1 MPRIPASNI
10 AVSSILALEKKL
22 DVTANNIANVNTD
35 EFKKS
40 RVIFQTGDSSGISA
54 KITKV
59 DIPGTMQPNGL
70 ESSNV
75 VLAEEFADLITTQHS
90 NTANVKVIETEAEMQ
105 EHILDIF
112 A

>member
-1 MPRIPASNI
+1 MSQVSASQI
-10 AVSSILALEKKL
+10 AVTALAALDKKL

-40 RVIFQTGDSSGISA
+40 RAVFQTEEVPGVSVTIER
-54 KITKV
+54 V
-59 DIPGTMQPNGL
+59 DTPGTENLDGV

-75 VLAEEFADLITTQHS
+75 DLAEEIVDLITTQHS
-90 NTANVKVIETEAEMQ
+90 YTANVKVIETAGKMQ
-105 EHILDIF
+105 KTLIDIL

>member
-40 RVIFQTGDSSGISA
+40 RAIFQTGDSTGVSVT
-54 KITKV
+54 ITKI
-59 DIPGTMQPNGL
+59 DTPGTIQPNGL

-75 VLAEEFADLITTQHS
+75 FLEEEFVNLITTQHS
-90 NTANVKVIETEAEMQ
+90 NTANVQVIKTEAEMQ
-105 EHILDIF
+105 EHLLDVF

>member
-1 MPRIPASNI
+1 MPRVPASNI

-40 RVIFQTGDSSGISA
+40 RAIFQTGDLPGVSVT
-54 KITKV
+54 ITKV
-59 DIPGTMQPNGL
+59 DTPGTIQPNGL

-75 VLAEEFADLITTQHS
+75 FLAEEFVNLITTQHS
-90 NTANVKVIETEAEMQ
+90 YTANVRVIETEAEMQ
-105 EHILDIF
+105 GHILDVF

>member
-1 MPRIPASNI
+1 MPRIPALNI

-40 RVIFQTGDSSGISA
+40 RVIFQSGDSSGISVT
-54 KITKV
+54 ITKV
-59 DIPGTMQPNGL
+59 DTPGTIQPNGL

-75 VLAEEFADLITTQHS
+75 VLAEEFVNLITTQHS
-90 NTANVKVIETEAEMQ
+90 NIANVRVIETEAEMQ
-105 EHILDIF
+105 GHILDIF